1 MTALWEGSMVRG
13 TTSAAII
20 TTIFLGLLWSPGWWG
35 HHLSVCFPTWPGSPS
50 PPSWGPWSSGILSSS
65 LEVEEQRQDRREGK
79 SEPGAHRDHWLQHHC
94 YQERGALTE
103 ATSSKPETGMDRSP
117 GSPSLPGCSLRMC
130 RTQPEV
136 LPGWEA
142 VEGALLFGSQL
153 HLNKS
158 LPHSPEAS
166 LPSQELCCPEHGH
179 QVESEGANTYPQS
192 TGLGTLGS
200 LLPAESSEQ
209 LKDLI

>member
-13 TTSAAII
+13 TTSTAII
-20 TTIFLGLLWSPGWWG
+20 TATFLGLLWSPGWWG

-79 SEPGAHRDHWLQHHC
+79 SEPGALRDHWLQHHG

-117 GSPSLPGCSLRMC
+117 GSRPSQGVAFACAEPNLKCSLDGRLGKG
-130 RTQPEV
+130 RFSSV
-136 LPGWEA
+136 L
-142 VEGALLFGSQL
+142 
-153 HLNKS
+153 NY
-158 LPHSPEAS
+158 
-166 LPSQELCCPEHGH
+166 
-179 QVESEGANTYPQS
+179 T
-192 TGLGTLGS
+192 
-200 LLPAESSEQ
+200 
-209 LKDLI
+209 